1 MLLILFFWRISSA
14 DLLPPHRENLDRR
27 KGRAVRLFAQ
37 AVYHAAMGAHGD
49 AIAKR
54 NEKKDNVK
62 KGEKKKF
69 KDRNSIGKTKKKVG
83 SAGKYTTRTQAV
95 KKLQVTLKDFRR
107 LCILKGIYP
116 REPKKKFKGS
126 NTTYYFAK
134 DIQFLIHEPL
144 LEKFREQKSFLK
156 KIRRATG
163 RLEKKQAM
171 RLDARRPEYKLDH
184 LIRERYPTF
193 ADALRDLD
201 DALCLVFLFASLVP
215 DKMIPVKRIQ
225 HCARLAREFQA
236 YVARAKCLRH
246 TFISIK
252 GIYYQA
258 DVMGV
263 TVTWVVPHSFAQQ
276 PTMTVDY
283 RIMLSFLELYEAL
296 LTFVNFKLYHAR
308 GLHYPPPI
316 NAESD
321 GSGAFLTALA
331 MKPAEANAG
340 SGAPRAA
347 GAAPLGA
354 PLALPPPRLGVAAPS
369 ASEDAPAAPTGAQLK
384 SLQKKLQGMD
394 QGAAGGSG
402 AAAEGG
408 AAAAEE
414 PDVALQEMLDEAAPA
429 GSTGALFGD
438 CVFFC
443 GRETTVA
450 SLEFVVLSCGGKLGW
465 EGEGSTLTAADKAVT
480 HQIVDRPMPAERMQ
494 AGREY
499 VQPQWVFDCINARA
513 LLPTHAYQPNKQCP
527 PHLSPFVDGAEGYV
541 PGERLH
547 SAMTGEAED
556 DEEAVDGEDGG
567 MDVAGEEDEEEED
580 DDEDDEDEDDEDED
594 EDDEEAAQ
602 YKRELAAE
610 KAGVAAAPAKGK
622 KAGAMSSEEKA
633 AAEEKELAKLMMTRK
648 KQRLYERMQYGIK
661 KKAAATD
668 VLKQKRADID
678 AEGGSKKKK
687 GKKA

>member
-1 MLLILFFWRISSA
+1 
-14 DLLPPHRENLDRR
+14 
-27 KGRAVRLFAQ
+27 
-37 AVYHAAMGAHGD
+37 MGAHGD

-580 DDEDDEDEDDEDED
+580 DDEDDEDEEDEDED

>member
-1 MLLILFFWRISSA
+1 M
-14 DLLPPHRENLDRR
+14 
-27 KGRAVRLFAQ
+27 
-37 AVYHAAMGAHGD
+37 
-49 AIAKR
+49 
-54 NEKKDNVK
+54 
-62 KGEKKKF
+62 
-69 KDRNSIGKTKKKVG
+69 
-83 SAGKYTTRTQAV
+83 
-95 KKLQVTLKDFRR
+95 
-107 LCILKGIYP
+107 
-116 REPKKKFKGS
+116 
-126 NTTYYFAK
+126 
-134 DIQFLIHEPL
+134 
-144 LEKFREQKSFLK
+144 
-156 KIRRATG
+156 
-163 RLEKKQAM
+163 
-171 RLDARRPEYKLDH
+171 
-184 LIRERYPTF
+184 
-193 ADALRDLD
+193 
-201 DALCLVFLFASLVP
+201 
-215 DKMIPVKRIQ
+215 
-225 HCARLAREFQA
+225 
-236 YVARAKCLRH
+236 
-246 TFISIK
+246 
-252 GIYYQA
+252 
-258 DVMGV
+258 
-263 TVTWVVPHSFAQQ
+263 PHSFAQQ

-580 DDEDDEDEDDEDED
+580 DEEDDEDEDDEDED

>member
-1 MLLILFFWRISSA
+1 
-14 DLLPPHRENLDRR
+14 
-27 KGRAVRLFAQ
+27 
-37 AVYHAAMGAHGD
+37 MGAHGD

-54 NEKKDNVK
+54 KEKKDNVK

-69 KDRNSIGKTKKKVG
+69 KDRNSIGKVKKKVG

-134 DIQFLIHEPL
+134 DIQFLVHEPL
-144 LEKFREQKSFLK
+144 LEKFREQKAFLK

-193 ADALRDLD
+193 ADALRDID
-201 DALCLVFLFASLVP
+201 DALCLVFLFASLAP
-215 DKMIPVKRIQ
+215 DKLIPVKRIQ

-263 TVTWVVPHSFAQQ
+263 TVTWVVPHGFAQQ

-331 MKPAEANAG
+331 MKPAQANAG
-340 SGAPRAA
+340 NGAQRAPGAP
-347 GAAPLGA
+347 PLGA
-354 PLALPPPRLGVAAPS
+354 PLALPPPRLGVAAPP
-369 ASEDAPAAPTGAQLK
+369 SEGAPAAPTGAQLEALK
-384 SLQKKLQGMD
+384 QKLQGMD
-394 QGAAGGSG
+394 QGAAGGSD

-408 AAAAEE
+408 AAEEEE

-429 GSTGALFGD
+429 GSTGALFGE

-450 SLEFVVLSCGGKLGW
+450 ALEFVVLSCGGKLGW
-465 EGEGSTLTAADKAVT
+465 EGEGSALSADDKAIT

-494 AGREY
+494 PGREY

-541 PGERLH
+541 PAERLH
-547 SAMTGEAED
+547 SAMTGEGG
-556 DEEAVDGEDGG
+556 EEATNGEDGG
-567 MDVAGEEDEEEED
+567 MDVAGDE
-580 DDEDDEDEDDEDED
+580 DDEDDEDDEEEGDDDEEEEEDEDED
-594 EDDEEAAQ
+594 EDEEDEEAAQ

-610 KAGVAAAPAKGK
+610 KAGVAAAPAKSK
-622 KAGAMSSEEKA
+622 KAGAPSSAEKA

-661 KKAAATD
+661 KKAAASE

-678 AEGGSKKKK
+678 AQGGSKKKK
-687 GKKA
+687 AKKA